1 MAAATRDVVGPLA
14 EKAAAGDLKVSVADV
29 LTLEQAPEG
38 LGRLATGGAGGKL
51 VVTVEG

>member
-1 MAAATRDVVGPLA
+1 VLAPLA
-14 EKAAAGDLKVSVADV
+14 QQAAAGDLKVTVADV
-29 LTLEQAPEG
+29 LPLEQATEG